1 MALIVYPSRKEQ
13 MEKVGNAPTTPS
25 TPPRWKSVANTP
37 QSSQQNNQSSQPPAP
52 GGLFGSSTQTSQ
64 AGGGLFG
71 SSTQTSQPQQSG
83 GLFGSSTTQQNT
95 GGGGLFGS
103 NTQQN
108 SNTGGGGLFG
118 NTNNQQQQS
127 GTGGMFGQQTSQ
139 PQQSGGLFG
148 GSLFGN
154 QQNAQNKPGGLFG
167 ASTTGANTGG
177 SSLFGGNAQNTNTGG
192 SSLFG
197 GNTQQNTGG
206 SSLFGRPNPNGNQ
219 AQQQSIFGLSASQPT
234 YTQPSLLGAS
244 QYRAGSRTTP
254 FAGKL
259 SMGQSAAPQ
268 QPPPGTTKYSY
279 DGMRP
284 TTRFAELVD
293 DVQKELE
300 AIDKMIQMQE
310 KFCRDIEGFVPKHG
324 DDVDGLG
331 RDVDYIRE
339 KVEAAEQ
346 SLGVDAQGVQAQQ
359 GVLAADKKDFDRC
372 QRVVDMLAHPQQY
385 HYSGLNYG
393 STARLPTSTSTS
405 TTTALDAVDADK
417 REMDITN
424 NYFAPMATSLKQTLD
439 TYASNLSEI
448 EAHMRVIEHSTQM
461 QGHALAAKRAGV
473 GGGAG
478 QGGNTDATVRELA
491 ETLRGF
497 EESILNAAGLVG
509 QCREGVNDVILGR
522 VGGGR
527 REVGRRW

>member
-1 MALIVYPSRKEQ
+1 M
-13 MEKVGNAPTTPS
+13 GNAPTTPLK
-25 TPPRWKSVANTP
+25 PPRW
-37 QSSQQNNQSSQPPAP
+37 QSTNPFFSSQNNQTSQPPPA

-71 SSTQTSQPQQSG
+71 NSTQTSQPQQSG
-83 GLFGSSTTQQNT
+83 GLFGGSTTQQST
-95 GGGGLFGS
+95 GGGGGLFGS
-103 NTQQN
+103 NTQQ
-108 SNTGGGGLFG
+108 SNTTGGGGLFG
-118 NTNNQQQQS
+118 NTSNQQQQGS
-127 GTGGMFGQQTSQ
+127 TSGMFGQSTSQ

-154 QQNAQNKPGGLFG
+154 TQNTQNKPGGLFG
-167 ASTTGANTGG
+167 ASSTNTGG
-177 SSLFGGNAQNTNTGG
+177 NTGGGGLFGGNAQNTATGG

-197 GNTQQNTGG
+197 GNTQQNTAG
-206 SSLFGRPNPNGNQ
+206 SSLFGRPNANGNQ

-259 SMGQSAAPQ
+259 SMGQTAAPQ
-268 QPPPGTTKYSY
+268 PPAPGSTKYGY

-284 TTRFAELVD
+284 TTRFTELVD

-324 DDVDGLG
+324 DDVAGLG
-331 RDVDYIRE
+331 RDVEYIRE
-339 KVEAAEQ
+339 KVEATEQ

-359 GVLAADKKDFDRC
+359 RVLAADYKDFDRC
-372 QRVVDMLAHPQQY
+372 QRVVDMLQHPQQY
-385 HYSGLNYG
+385 HYTGLQYG
-393 STARLPTSTSTS
+393 STRLPAPS
-405 TTTALDAVDADK
+405 TALDAVDAEKKD
-417 REMDITN
+417 MDITG
-424 NYFAPMATSLKQTLD
+424 NYFTPMATSLKQTLD

-448 EAHMRVIEHSTQM
+448 EAHMRVIEHSTQT
-461 QGHALAAKRAGV
+461 QAQQLAARRAGV
-473 GGGAG
+473 GAQQAG
-478 QGGNTDATVRELA
+478 SDDTVRELA

-522 VGGGR
+522 VGS
-527 REVGRRW
+527 REAGRRW